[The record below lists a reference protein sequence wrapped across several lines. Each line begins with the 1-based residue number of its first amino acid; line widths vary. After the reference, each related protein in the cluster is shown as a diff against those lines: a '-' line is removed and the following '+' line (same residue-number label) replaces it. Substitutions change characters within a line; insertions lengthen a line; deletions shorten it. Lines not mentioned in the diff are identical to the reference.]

1 MRPVAPDDSRNE
13 AREVAMRREPF
24 SRTELKGHNH
34 RISSQGRPAS
44 CSHFPRPRGLGRSAA
59 AATKHRGEA
68 ADRGRDYLDIDELLH
83 VLEQMFRRDYETTA
97 IVPQRTQMQVASGST
112 CLIMPCNDSAM
123 PGIGV
128 KVVTVR
134 GGPQVNGDRVQ
145 ADCFLLEQATGKV
158 SALLSANYLTEMRT
172 AAVSAIATKFLVGP
186 DTKTLG
192 IFGTGR
198 LAIAHLLLLTHIH
211 RYERLLV
218 CGSQPS
224 RSEAFALSTESDHN
238 LRVEPVDSS
247 TCARERTLSVRALLR
262 RYQCK

>member
-1 MRPVAPDDSRNE
+1 MLILSEDQVRQN
-13 AREVAMRREPF
+13 
-24 SRTELKGHNH
+24 
-34 RISSQGRPAS
+34 
-44 CSHFPRPRGLGRSAA
+44 
-59 AATKHRGEA
+59 
-68 ADRGRDYLDIDELLH
+68 LDIDGLLH
-83 VLEQMFRRDYETTA
+83 VLEQMFQRDYETTA

-112 CLIMPCNDSAM
+112 CLIMPCSDSAM

-172 AAVSAIATKFLVGP
+172 AAVSAIATKFLAGP

-198 LAIAHLLLLTHIH
+198 LAMAHLLLLTHIH
-211 RYERLLV
+211 RYEQLLV

-224 RSEAFALSTESDHN
+224 RSEAFALRARPSGCRRECAQHN
-238 LRVEPVDSS
+238 SPV
-247 TCARERTLSVRALLR
+247 SVAKQPPD
-262 RYQCK
+262 RYWGEAVIGSPKHTGL